1 MEHRRRKMRN
11 VSKKYGIT
19 DEELKQGI
27 DVISKDLG
35 KICDAMVALAV
46 TELLV
51 YGDIKEIKDDI
62 A

>member
-1 MEHRRRKMRN
+1 MRN